1 MNVIRRTMES
11 DSGQIPE
18 EEEED
23 SEQDQLWERI
33 ESKRYALT
41 KSINPSKLTDYLRQ
55 CKVIDEEDE
64 DEVLRSHLLTT
75 RRARASRLLD
85 ILRSRGNRGYE
96 AFLESLE
103 LHYAELYKLITG
115 KEPTRCCSLLVV
127 EEGYEGLTQFLMNEA
142 VKLQKQLK
150 DRDME
155 VHRLHGKCEA
165 LQEGNKQLYQ
175 HHQELRGYQ
184 ERYSKLKEEFELYNN
199 ELNKVKEE
207 NYLLALRYTQLNE
220 EKSMAMTRTRELQL
234 ENDQMRCRLHGIQ
247 EECAMAKRLSSKL
260 KRDIEKMPTRQSVR
274 RLELDNGELQSTIQ
288 ELQYLVQVRENL
300 PSTEK
305 VLLDIMDHD
314 RREALE
320 DRQELVEKFHNS
332 AMELQQAEELRD
344 KYLREKEELALQ
356 SAMLLKECEMH
367 KHRMGT
373 ILRQMEE
380 VEQERDQAVKVRVEA
395 QTTYAQSML
404 DNSRYR
410 RQVWALE
417 EKMDILQLEL
427 GKKEGEIGS
436 LQSQLCQMKEGNST
450 LDHLDFCESMN
461 SRLNLIDGHWC
472 NTDQEE
478 DIFPKFFRRR
488 SRMRM
493 ESSSTQS
500 RERADSE
507 YAEELSP
514 MELLWS
520 DIEYKRE
527 MNRFS
532 MIPFPPDKQ
541 SMIRRIKME
550 EPDSRFDFWPISS
563 STDNEDS
570 SLDEAQQFSL
580 SFAPGRRGPSRS
592 PESEDASDVPVG
604 PTEGSNKQ
612 RTISSSVSLPDLS
625 SIIKT
630 AEHDQ
635 NDITATEDDEPRI
648 YVKSVQEGPE
658 AENGGLQDG
667 CQLLALD
674 VGVRQRI
681 SLQNYTAKGA
691 CWILHS
697 LPQPDPLQLQQNTE
711 DCRKLERV
719 LEGEEEERMARGTFY
734 IRVNLNILGQLDSCS
749 LQVKCDEILH
759 VLDMA
764 HHTKYDWLC
773 ARVNPFTME
782 DVEQGTIPSYNRA
795 YQLLLVKIY
804 ALTGNFWK
812 NERAKKN
819 DVKMK
824 KLCPDQVRIV
834 PASLPTRGPNAS
846 SPSLKSWH
854 EDKDEKI
861 LPYSLVQPITVQQKR
876 PVIIMP
882 TLLARA
888 LMHRLLQSPSASE
901 FNIVQPEI
909 ITEEQLKTKTRFSL
923 QKIRNQDKYECITL
937 ETIRDVIAKDKHGLL
952 PIGVHSAKDLIAEK
966 IYAIIIHIKVT
977 TKNIKKL
984 RKLAPKF
991 CSSDAEF
998 LKVHRIEQKH
1008 LESVPCLSATVEANT
1023 WGNIEEL
1030 LRVVKDSI
1038 IQEQRKIVWVEQD
1051 KLSLDSER
1059 SPADLHSQPKI

>member
-18 EEEED
+18 EEED

-33 ESKRYALT
+33 ESKRHVLT
-41 KSINPSKLTDYLRQ
+41 KSINPVKLTDYLRQ

-103 LHYAELYKLITG
+103 LYYAELYKLITG

-155 VHRLHGKCEA
+155 IHRLHGKCEA
-165 LQEGNKQLYQ
+165 LQEGNKQLCQ
-175 HHQELRGYQ
+175 QHQELRGYQ

-220 EKSMAMTRTRELQL
+220 EKSVAVTRTRELQL
-234 ENDQMRCRLHGIQ
+234 E
-247 EECAMAKRLSSKL
+247 
-260 KRDIEKMPTRQSVR
+260 
-274 RLELDNGELQSTIQ
+274 
-288 ELQYLVQVRENL
+288 
-300 PSTEK
+300 
-305 VLLDIMDHD
+305 
-314 RREALE
+314 
-320 DRQELVEKFHNS
+320 
-332 AMELQQAEELRD
+332 
-344 KYLREKEELALQ
+344 
-356 SAMLLKECEMH
+356 
-367 KHRMGT
+367 
-373 ILRQMEE
+373 
-380 VEQERDQAVKVRVEA
+380 
-395 QTTYAQSML
+395 
-404 DNSRYR
+404 
-410 RQVWALE
+410 
-417 EKMDILQLEL
+417 
-427 GKKEGEIGS
+427 
-436 LQSQLCQMKEGNST
+436 
-450 LDHLDFCESMN
+450 ESMN
-461 SRLNLIDGHWC
+461 SRLNLIDCHWY

-478 DIFPKFFRRR
+478 DTFPKFCRQRRT
-488 SRMRM
+488 MRM

-500 RERADSE
+500 RECADSE

-541 SMIRRIKME
+541 SLIRRIKME
-550 EPDSRFDFWPISS
+550 EPDNRFDFWPISS

-570 SLDEAQQFSL
+570 SPDEAQPFSL
-580 SFAPGRRGPSRS
+580 SFAPGPCGPSLS

-612 RTISSSVSLPDLS
+612 RTISSSVSLPDLT
-625 SIIKT
+625 SINNT
-630 AEHDQ
+630 TEHDQ
-635 NDITATEDDEPRI
+635 NDIIATKDNGPRI
-648 YVKSVQEGPE
+648 FVKSVQEEPE
-658 AENGGLQDG
+658 AENVRLQDG
-667 CQLLALD
+667 CQLLMMD
-674 VGVRQRI
+674 VGVSQRI
-681 SLQNYTAKGA
+681 SLQNYRAKGA
-691 CWILHS
+691 CWMLHS
-697 LPQPDPLQLQQNTE
+697 CPQPDPLQLQKNAE

-719 LEGEEEERMARGTFY
+719 LEGEEDERMARGSFY
-734 IRVNLNILGQLDSCS
+734 IRVNLNILGQVDSCS

-764 HHTKYDWLC
+764 HHTNYEWLC

-834 PASLPTRGPNAS
+834 PASLPTRVPNAS

-909 ITEEQLKTKTRFSL
+909 VTDEQLRTKTRFSL

-937 ETIRDVIAKDKHGLL
+937 KTIKDVVAKDKHGLL
-952 PIGVHSAKDLIAEK
+952 PIGVHSVKDLIAEK

-984 RKLAPKF
+984 RKLAPKS

-1038 IQEQRKIVWVEQD
+1038 VQEQRKIVWVEQD

-1059 SPADLHSQPKI
+1059 SPADLHSQPNI